1 MWELLNMMAKQDLV
15 TLARYAHD
23 PDLLNKPGWKFLQQ
37 TAKHHRFVNVI
48 MNAIKRRGMANQVQ
62 YKFGVCIPRT

>member
-1 MWELLNMMAKQDLV
+1 MWEPLNMMAKHDPV

-23 PDLLNKPGWKFLQQ
+23 HDLLNKPGWMFLSQ

-48 MNAIKRRGMANQVQ
+48 MNAIKRRGMANHV
-62 YKFGVCIPRT
+62 